1 MTTAPLLC
9 IHTVFLHIQDGLL
22 AKEDEELPLARHVV
36 GTLEH
41 LYFVKNFIMIVFVWA
56 QEIIVG
62 DPESQIIVGA
72 FDVVKAVCFPVRSLI
87 GPVQPF
93 HDLFEWTVFFRHS
106 IVVGKSNHLGDLEGK
121 VLAKLFCEFHGGK
134 RIGAIAVR
142 NEFEV
147 FRELLKSLKGHAH
160 GKDTRAN
167 STVIGHLITDDG
179 TAGSIHDQPD
189 VGFDA
194 ADFDVG
200 FIGHKGFPFAIGVL
214 IDKGFDADGC
224 GLTVVGDL
232 LMGDLDVIKI
242 FEGLAGLAQ

>member
-1 MTTAPLLC
+1 MKSLRISCQLFLY
-9 IHTVFLHIQDGLL
+9 HT
-22 AKEDEELPLARHVV
+22 
-36 GTLEH
+36 
-41 LYFVKNFIMIVFVWA
+41 
-56 QEIIVG
+56 
-62 DPESQIIVGA
+62 S
-72 FDVVKAVCFPVRSLI
+72 
-87 GPVQPF
+87 
-93 HDLFEWTVFFRHS
+93 
-106 IVVGKSNHLGDLEGK
+106 K

-200 FIGHKGFPFAIGVL
+200 FIGHK
-214 IDKGFDADGC
+214 
-224 GLTVVGDL
+224 
-232 LMGDLDVIKI
+232 
-242 FEGLAGLAQ
+242 E